1 MTETTEWLS
10 ENNVR
15 DRKLDP
21 DWPAELD
28 DFHRF
33 SVPMELL
40 VTAAS
45 KDEALDLAMQW
56 RDAIGAAD
64 DPSAALAKLDF
75 DWHLHHPH
83 GC

>member
-1 MTETTEWLS
+1 MTED
-10 ENNVR
+10 NVR

-21 DWPAELD
+21 DWPPDLG

-33 SVPMELL
+33 EVPMTLQ
-40 VTAAS
+40 VSAAS
-45 KDEALDLAMQW
+45 KDEALDRAMQW
-56 RDAIGAAD
+56 RDAIGMSG

-75 DWHLHHPH
+75 GWHLHHPN